1 MLFIIELESVLP
13 YQYCCVCVC
22 VNVKK
27 KGEKMLGLVS
37 RLADRLEDDVV
48 RQSLVILGCAVVA
61 GVVLGSNKRSPADPA
76 DLSVRE
82 TVEREAQLDDAGGD
96 AHYATSSVYA
106 PADSYLLRLLRE
118 ETDES
123 PPSAENGS

>member
-1 MLFIIELESVLP
+1 
-13 YQYCCVCVC
+13 
-22 VNVKK
+22 
-27 KGEKMLGLVS
+27 MLGLVS

-82 TVEREAQLDDAGGD
+82 TVEREAQLGDTGGD